1 MSTVQELRHV
11 NGGVIQCANCLAYL
25 GNQRAIATTEHGVK
39 FFCKMEPDDQPTES
53 CYLQWRRKYQ

>member
-1 MSTVQELRHV
+1 MPEVQELRQV

-25 GNQRAIATTEHGVK
+25 GNERAVSSTPQGVR

-53 CYLQWRRKYQ
+53 CYLQWRRKWQ

>member
-1 MSTVQELRHV
+1 MSTVQALRHA
-11 NGGVIQCANCLAYL
+11 NGGAIQCANCHTYL
-25 GNQRAIATTEHGVK
+25 GEERAVATTHMGVL